1 MNYVITYCKDT
12 VAFMDELPES
22 YKAKDTDG
30 NVTGW
35 TIQTTPVVKNEN
47 GSLAMSI
54 LSDDELAFIGTMT
67 TMQSLGT
74 YDELFANEE
83 SHVLYKTV
91 YPYDVPVSYVDMDGT
106 TKEYLIPQ
114 KIGEFA
120 L

>member
-12 VAFMDELPES
+12 VAFMDELPDS
-22 YKAKDTDG
+22 YKTKDIDG

-35 TIQTTPVVKNEN
+35 TIQTTPVIKNEN

-54 LSDDELAFIGTMT
+54 LSDGELAFIGTMKSI
-67 TMQSLGT
+67 QLLGT
-74 YDELFANEE
+74 YEELFSNEA
-83 SHVLYKTV
+83 SNTLYKSV
-91 YPYDVPVSYVDMDGT
+91 YPYDVPISYTDMDGT
-106 TKEYLIPQ
+106 TQEYFRAQ